1 MRVGGGKGGGHSTKQ
16 FSFDVALY
24 SIHITQAWR
33 MEYFSF
39 AVGQCGKWIIKN
51 FLAQLG
57 RLSSVGVQATNALLL
72 RQNGSPKRQGLG
84 NRLGK
89 SRREFSVCGKRGM
102 DGRPKK
108 RRTFWWGRNSSPQ
121 GPRKNGWLEE
131 HTREESSFLFPF
143 LHLTLLFF
151 FLPSFLPACPSPNKG
166 MVK

>member
-1 MRVGGGKGGGHSTKQ
+1 MRVGGGGIPLSNST
-16 FSFDVALY
+16 SLALV
-24 SIHITQAWR
+24 HITQAWR

-39 AVGQCGKWIIKN
+39 AVVQCGKWIKN

-57 RLSSVGVQATNALLL
+57 CLSSVGIQATYALLL

-121 GPRKNGWLEE
+121 GPRKNGWLDE
-131 HTREESSFLFPF
+131 HAREESSFLFPF

-151 FLPSFLPACPSPNKG
+151 FLPSFRPAPLVAPSPNKG
-166 MVK
+166 MIK